1 MGRAVCRTDPSSEL
15 ATVMHSA
22 PELTMMLIVMVVM
35 ISDDGDDSDDSDD
48 SYDSY
53 DSDDSDDH
61 HTCVITIACLG
72 SGT

>member
-1 MGRAVCRTDPSSEL
+1 M
-15 ATVMHSA
+15 
-22 PELTMMLIVMVVM
+22 VM
-35 ISDDGDDSDDSDD
+35 ISDDGDDSDD